1 MRKLSVLT
9 VMALM
14 AGTAFSAAVD
24 VSDPPDIRLMPG
36 AAGSNVFDLNDYYGT
51 SNAGAPAFAG
61 AGLTIANGVVS
72 VPGAAAAGKTDFA
85 ISITV
90 GGTAGNTAITRKVS
104 TFQLAGAPMADDNL
118 YLTTQS
124 AGSNVFLNCLKAGTA
139 KTSAVA
145 LTGGPTGG
153 GSGSPGGGS
162 PGGGSP
168 PAGGASWYITFGT
181 VNTTFAASGLLQRTS
196 AVTAGPTLNSLTAGG
211 LTASIDAAGQYTL
224 SSDASFQGPVVVTFV
239 KKAGNDLDSASV
251 LASANVSVG
260 ANYVYND
267 LDTNTSTGIDALVP
281 AGSTVTYG
289 ATLSRNPAGFS
300 NGKGLVVNAGA
311 GSTVQIFFPEVTA
324 SGNVEVSVNAWALS
338 AGVAISVAAV
348 DPAIFVTGANTL
360 TYAVQAGGAVAANS
374 PRKVAVNL
382 NTALTGGKLRPVI
395 QVVGP
400 GTVEFDNLAVCR
412 ANPITRYA
420 FGATEVG
427 LVSSPA
433 LGGSGAAFAG
443 DFSGGLTG
451 LFLAD
456 VGGSGL
462 PYTAPV
468 VSTGNNFATAGAAQ
482 SARLAGGAG
491 AVSNFTA
498 GVDLAGLDSATVL
511 SGTAF
516 AKKVSG
522 DGAGFLA
529 VALISLN
536 GETNNATFVH
546 QTALSTSAFSEASV
560 TAAFQSTTG
569 GVIFVV
575 QAAQGLTADVDDI
588 AAYAVQDLASYFD
601 ATLLGGL

>member
-24 VSDPPDIRLMPG
+24 VSDPPDIRLLPG
-36 AAGSNVFDLNDYYGT
+36 AAGSNVFNLNNYYGT

-72 VPGAAAAGKTDFA
+72 VPGAAAAGMTDFS

-90 GGTAGNTAITRKVS
+90 GGTAGNTAISRKVS
-104 TFQLAGAPMADDNL
+104 TFLLAGGAKADANL
-118 YLTTQS
+118 YLTSQS
-124 AGSNVFLNCLKAGTA
+124 ANSNVFLNCLKAGTA

-181 VNTTFAASGLLQRTS
+181 VNATFAPSGLLQRTS
-196 AVTAGPTLNSLTAGG
+196 TKTAGPTLNSLAAGG

-224 SSDASFQGPVVVTFV
+224 SSDATFQGPVVVTFI
-239 KKAGNDLDSASV
+239 KKAGNDMDSASV
-251 LASANVSVG
+251 LASANLSVG
-260 ANYVYND
+260 ANFVLND
-267 LDTNTSTGIDALVP
+267 LDTNNSTGVDALVP
-281 AGSTVTYG
+281 TGSTVTYG
-289 ATLSRNPAGFS
+289 ATLARNPAGFT

-311 GSTVQIFFPEVTA
+311 GQTVQIFFPEVTA
-324 SGNVEVSVNAWALS
+324 SGKVQVSVNTWALQ
-338 AGVAISVAAV
+338 AGAVISVAAV

-360 TYAVQAGGAVAANS
+360 TYSVQSGAAVAADS
-374 PRKVAVNL
+374 PRKMSVNFD
-382 NTALTGGKLRPVI
+382 TSLTGGKLRPVV

-420 FGATEVG
+420 LGSTKVG
-427 LVSSPA
+427 LISSPL
-433 LGGSGAAFAG
+433 LGGSGADIAG
-443 DFSGGLTG
+443 DLRAGTAGF
-451 LFLAD
+451 FLAD
-456 VGGSGL
+456 VGSSGL
-462 PYTAPV
+462 AYTAPV
-468 VSTGNNFATAGAAQ
+468 ASTANNFATAGAAG
-482 SARLAGGAG
+482 SLRLAAGAG
-491 AVSNFTA
+491 GVSNMSA
-498 GVDLAGLDSATVL
+498 GAKLAGLDAAITL
-511 SGTAF
+511 NATAF

-522 DGAGFLA
+522 SSGFLVLA
-529 VALISLN
+529 MVSPGTGDN
-536 GETNNATFVH
+536 GTYVH
-546 QTALSTSAFSEASV
+546 NSALSTTAFKEVSV
-560 TAAFQSTTG
+560 TASFQNTG
-569 GVIFVV
+569 GSVIV
-575 QAAQGLTADVDDI
+575 AAQTSDSLVADVDDI
-588 AAYAVQDLASYFD
+588 SVSAVQDVAAYFD